1 MVRPPGLDENND
13 GDEAHSLPRDR
24 RRRWPVSGPPGR
36 LADRLSRGR
45 TFRSHRQMFGLVSL
59 MTANRGT
66 VVGDHPGDLIYI
78 SSIVPIYSVLT
89 N

>member
-45 TFRSHRQMFGLVSL
+45 TFRSHRQIRFRTSNQSCARRNASL
-59 MTANRGT
+59 RFSQF
-66 VVGDHPGDLIYI
+66 H
-78 SSIVPIYSVLT
+78 
-89 N
+89 